1 MKPKRE
7 GPFTITVVLGPVT
20 IKTPSNL
27 RIYNIFHA
35 TLLQPYKEN
44 ETYGSNFTEPPPEL
58 LKWEE
63 VYEIE
68 NILNHWKCER
78 RYHWQYLIKWKGY
91 PISDTSWEPEQSFL
105 NDGNT
110 LEQYKLRHGLKWL
123 YTMQMASRLKIQ
135 HGPGTWKDKGS
146 SWWRDGVIY
155 VYKACPCFRRRIPNN
170 NWGWTIPVMVM
181 ARLHH
186 AWHLYMSQKL
196 RHWISWVLNGF
207 PPFFWYNRH
216 NVLCSNKLKAQINVY
231 LSRKFPKTW
240 KYGTNC
246 SFSPHQSRHVS
257 WVKVLM
263 GIVAVN
269 IPMAFKTSPKT

>member
-63 VYEIE
+63 MYEIE
-68 NILNHWKCER
+68 NILNHWKCR
-78 RYHWQYLIKWKGY
+78 RGYHWQYLIKWKGY

-135 HGPGTWKDKGS
+135 RELEKIKEAVDDAMELFMYIKLALALGEEFPTIIGGEQSLWWSRPGYIMRDTSICHK
-146 SWWRDGVIY
+146 SWDIEFHEFLMVSLHFFGTIDIMYY
-155 VYKACPCFRRRIPNN
+155 VA
-170 NWGWTIPVMVM
+170 
-181 ARLHH
+181 
-186 AWHLYMSQKL
+186 
-196 RHWISWVLNGF
+196 
-207 PPFFWYNRH
+207 
-216 NVLCSNKLKAQINVY
+216 IN
-231 LSRKFPKTW
+231 
-240 KYGTNC
+240 
-246 SFSPHQSRHVS
+246 
-257 WVKVLM
+257 
-263 GIVAVN
+263 
-269 IPMAFKTSPKT
+269 